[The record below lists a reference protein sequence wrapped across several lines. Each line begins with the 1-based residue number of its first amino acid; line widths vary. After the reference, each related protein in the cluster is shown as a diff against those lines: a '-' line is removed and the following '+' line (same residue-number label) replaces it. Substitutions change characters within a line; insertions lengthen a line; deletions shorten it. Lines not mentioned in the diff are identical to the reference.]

1 MAKMSLPRIALI
13 YTSGWSSVGYR
24 HRSVTLLYMSLA
36 AWGVIPGIDLV
47 PKALLAVAAIIVVT
61 ISLLCLGLWAF
72 VNHQEHT
79 HNDHSIDLRDLTP

>member
-1 MAKMSLPRIALI
+1 VILGLI
-13 YTSGWSSVGYR
+13 WSK
-24 HRSVTLLYMSLA
+24 
-36 AWGVIPGIDLV
+36 GI
-47 PKALLAVAAIIVVT
+47 VASTAIIVVT